1 MINYKIIAKYI
12 NDFKFEIPS
21 PNAFFSL
28 EKNISNYKVNI
39 DIKSKVFKDKIIGV
53 EMGLNLKSSQ
63 ENIEKINA
71 QIVYTTLIELEGD
84 LQQKE
89 KLAEIILIK
98 VPTTV
103 YPQIRKILID
113 VFESSG
119 FKDIKV
125 DKDVD
130 FRKLYN
136 SRKAQ

>member
-119 FKDIKV
+119 FKDIKI
-125 DKDVD
+125 DKVVD

>member
-89 KLAEIILIK
+89 RLAEIILIK

-119 FKDIKV
+119 FKDIKI
-125 DKDVD
+125 DKVVD

>member
-119 FKDIKV
+119 FKDIKI